1 MKKKKISSGNPLSPE
16 ELKMLSSEISRNE
29 TDRSQLPPHD
39 NSDRAKAKRF
49 MKKNLFFTVSAVI
62 VVIAILVCSVFGV
75 VALVKKIAARPNTSD
90 YKIYLGNK
98 KQPYTVSYKDAVL
111 DGVLY
116 LDVRKF
122 AAYAG
127 LVVSG
132 SETKIKFTASD
143 YEYLRFEDKSEYAV
157 ISGNKVE
164 ISPPAIVNAKECLVP
179 YAFLEKALSSGL
191 RLRLDTENNT
201 IRITRQVYEGTTI
214 PAALIFSAGSFTVIS
229 SIQKQEA
236 EEISAD
242 QYNIDI
248 SQWLQYIVP
257 DNPSAY
263 LVLANKQTPLGRDY
277 APEDLVTLK
286 TLGVTSKDAEQKLCR
301 DAAYALQAMFTA
313 MTAADPAI
321 TNGLYV
327 TSSYRT
333 YAYQEALYNLYVKRN
348 MDAGMTRE
356 EAEADASRTSARP
369 GESEHQTGL
378 CFDFLTNGGSL
389 DRTFENTRAFAWLRD
404 NAHLYGFILRYPEDK
419 VGITE
424 YDYEP
429 WHYRFVGRDA
439 AVAIY
444 TSGRCLEEYLELT

>member
-164 ISPPAIVNAKECLVP
+164 ISP
-179 YAFLEKALSSGL
+179 
-191 RLRLDTENNT
+191 
-201 IRITRQVYEGTTI
+201 
-214 PAALIFSAGSFTVIS
+214 
-229 SIQKQEA
+229 
-236 EEISAD
+236 
-242 QYNIDI
+242 
-248 SQWLQYIVP
+248 
-257 DNPSAY
+257 
-263 LVLANKQTPLGRDY
+263 
-277 APEDLVTLK
+277 
-286 TLGVTSKDAEQKLCR
+286 
-301 DAAYALQAMFTA
+301 
-313 MTAADPAI
+313 
-321 TNGLYV
+321 
-327 TSSYRT
+327 
-333 YAYQEALYNLYVKRN
+333 
-348 MDAGMTRE
+348 
-356 EAEADASRTSARP
+356 
-369 GESEHQTGL
+369 
-378 CFDFLTNGGSL
+378 
-389 DRTFENTRAFAWLRD
+389 DR
-404 NAHLYGFILRYPEDK
+404 K
-419 VGITE
+419 SV
-424 YDYEP
+424 
-429 WHYRFVGRDA
+429 V
-439 AVAIY
+439 
-444 TSGRCLEEYLELT
+444 